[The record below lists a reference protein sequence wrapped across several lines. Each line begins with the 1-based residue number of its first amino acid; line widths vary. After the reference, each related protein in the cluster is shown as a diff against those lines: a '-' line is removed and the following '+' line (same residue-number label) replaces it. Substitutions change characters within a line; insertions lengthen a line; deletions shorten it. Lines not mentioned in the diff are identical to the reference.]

1 MEFFDTYREILR
13 CELVYATG
21 CTEPIAIAYAAAVA
35 RQTLGAMPE
44 RLVVLCSG
52 NIVKNVKSVIVP
64 GTGGLRGIEAAA
76 LIGAVGGDAGAGLNV
91 LHGVTDA
98 HRAETAA
105 LLESGACSVGL
116 LESEEPLHIRLS
128 AEGGAHRAEV
138 EIRGSHTNIVGRRL
152 DGEELAA
159 GGAGEQQSAGG
170 PDYEC
175 LSLNGILDYAEGT
188 DLSSERE
195 LLESQIECNRA
206 IAIEGFLGEYGL
218 NVGRALLEHA
228 NYGPYVRAAAMAA
241 SGSDARMSGCL
252 MPVVINSGSGNQGL
266 TVSLPVISLAESWD
280 SSREQLLRALL
291 ISNLVSV
298 HVKQHIGRLSAY
310 CGATSASS
318 GVAAAATWLRGGSRE
333 EIASSVVNTLAV
345 VSGMICDG
353 AKASCAAKIAAALD
367 SAFLAHRLAM
377 QGKRFAGGDGIVA
390 ADTEE
395 TIRRIGSLGSRGM
408 AGTDKEILRL
418 MLL

>member
-91 LHGVTDA
+91 LHGVTEA
-98 HRAETAA
+98 HRAEAAA
-105 LLESGACSVGL
+105 LLEAGVCEVGL

-138 EIRGSHTNIVGRRL
+138 EIRGAHTNIVSIRL
-152 DGEELAA
+152 DGEELAS
-159 GGAGEQQSAGG
+159 GGAGEQQTAEG
-170 PDYEC
+170 PDYDC

-280 SSREQLLRALL
+280 LSL
-291 ISNLVSV
+291 I
-298 HVKQHIGRLSAY
+298 HI
-310 CGATSASS
+310 
-318 GVAAAATWLRGGSRE
+318 
-333 EIASSVVNTLAV
+333 
-345 VSGMICDG
+345 
-353 AKASCAAKIAAALD
+353 
-367 SAFLAHRLAM
+367 
-377 QGKRFAGGDGIVA
+377 
-390 ADTEE
+390 
-395 TIRRIGSLGSRGM
+395 
-408 AGTDKEILRL
+408 
-418 MLL
+418 

>member
-1 MEFFDTYREILR
+1 MEFFETYREILR
-13 CELVYATG
+13 SELVYATG

-35 RQTLGAMPE
+35 AETLGERPE
-44 RLVVLCSG
+44 RLKVLCSG

-76 LIGAVGGDAGAGLNV
+76 VIGAVGGDPGVGLNV
-91 LHGVTDA
+91 LHRVTAED
-98 HRAETAA
+98 RAEAA
-105 LLESGACSVGL
+105 ELLEQRVCEVGL
-116 LESEEPLHIRLS
+116 LDSDEPLHILLEAEAAGHS
-128 AEGGAHRAEV
+128 AKV
-138 EIRGSHTNIVGRRL
+138 EIKGSHTNIVSRCL
-152 DGEELAA
+152 DGAELAS
-159 GGAGEQQSAGG
+159 GGPVGEQAGSG
-170 PDYEC
+170 PDYGL
-175 LSLNGILDYAEGT
+175 LSLKGIIDYAEGT
-188 DLSSERE
+188 DLEAERE

-241 SGSDARMSGCL
+241 SGSDARMSGCQ

-266 TVSLPVISLAESWD
+266 TVTLPVISLSESWD
-280 SSREQLLRALL
+280 SSHEQLLRALL

-298 HVKQHIGRLSAY
+298 HVKRHIGRLSAY

-333 EIASSVVNTLAV
+333 EIENSVVNTLAV
-345 VSGMICDG
+345 VSGMVCDG

-377 QGKRFAGGDGIVA
+377 QGKRFSGGDGIVA
-390 ADTEE
+390 GDAEE